1 MSHSATRVSPLVT
14 ALTAAPIAALIAACS
29 EAPPAGSDNTF
40 ATDVP
45 GIEEQHLDPGFWLER
60 TQNADRLLMSTDD
73 IRAFNNRSFDV
84 VDNMV
89 RLESHPQSLD
99 RETLIERVRQISK
112 PSGSERWYADSRQLT
127 NEDWA
132 AYDATLNLDAIEDSN
147 PTAFG
152 LVVKRA
158 SMRSYPTDDAIFNT
172 ETPTDIDRFQENGL
186 FPGDAVAVLHTSR
199 DGEWLLV
206 QSFNYLAWVRSE
218 YVAIGSLADVLGFR
232 QSLEAQPLVVTGD
245 KVFTAYNPHVN
256 AVSELQLDMGI
267 RLPLVPRDEAG
278 DDVHGQNP
286 YASYVV
292 RLPVRG
298 EDGSLA
304 FEIALIPRS
313 QDVRLG
319 FLPYTRA
326 NVIRQ
331 SFKFL
336 GERYGW
342 GHDYNARDCTGFVSE
357 VYKTFGILLP
367 RNSGDQR
374 DSIIG
379 ENTRFDE
386 GSERIERTA
395 ALDALDVGNLIYIPG
410 HVMLHLGD
418 VDGEAYVIHDV
429 NGLSYAKTDG
439 ELYSGVL
446 NTVAVTPLEPLK
458 SSSGKD
464 YVDLIMSIK
473 SIR

>member
-1 MSHSATRVSPLVT
+1 MSHTATRLSPLVI
-14 ALTAAPIAALIAACS
+14 ALTATTLGACS
-29 EAPPAGSDNTF
+29 EAPPAGGGQPF

-89 RLESHPQSLD
+89 RLDSYPESLD
-99 RETLIERVRQISK
+99 REALVERIRQISK
-112 PSGSERWYADSRQLT
+112 PSTSERWYADGRQLT
-127 NEDWA
+127 DEDWA
-132 AYDATLNLDAIEDSN
+132 AYDAMLNLDAIEDSN
-147 PTAFG
+147 PIAFG
-152 LVVKRA
+152 LIVKRA

-186 FPGDAVAVLHTSR
+186 FPADAVAVLHESR

-218 YVAIGSLADVLGFR
+218 YVAIGSLANVLSYR
-232 QSLEAQPLVVTGD
+232 QALEEQPLVVTGD
-245 KVFTAYNPHVN
+245 KVFTAYNPHVE

-286 YASYVV
+286 YAGYVV
-292 RLPVRG
+292 RLPLRG
-298 EDGSLA
+298 GDGSLG
-304 FEIALIPRS
+304 FETAVIPRS

-386 GSERIERTA
+386 GSERNERQA
-395 ALDALDVGNLIYIPG
+395 AIGTLDVGNLIYIPG

-418 VDGEAYVIHDV
+418 VDGMAYVIHDV
-429 NGLSYAKTDG
+429 NGLSYAKKDG

-464 YVDLIMSIK
+464 YVDLMMSIK
-473 SIR
+473 SVR

>member
-1 MSHSATRVSPLVT
+1 MSPAPTRLSPVLVV
-14 ALTAAPIAALIAACS
+14 LTTTVLGACS
-29 EAPPAGSDNTF
+29 EAPPADGGQPF

-45 GIEEQHLDPGFWLER
+45 GIEERHLDPGFWLER
-60 TQNADRLLMSTDD
+60 TQNADRVLMSADD
-73 IRAFNNRSFDV
+73 ISAFNNRSFDV
-84 VDNMV
+84 VDNMI
-89 RLESHPQSLD
+89 RLDAYAESVD
-99 RETLIERVRQISK
+99 RETLVERVRQISK
-112 PSGSERWYADSRQLT
+112 PSTSDRWYADGRQLT
-127 NEDWA
+127 SEDWA
-132 AYDATLNLDAIEDSN
+132 RYDAMLNLDAIEDSN
-147 PTAFG
+147 STAFG
-152 LVVKRA
+152 LVVGRA
-158 SMRSYPTDDAIFNT
+158 DMRSYPTDDTIFNT

-186 FPGDAVAVLHTSR
+186 FPADAVAVLHRSR

-206 QSFNYLAWVRSE
+206 QSFNYLAWVRRE
-218 YVAIGSLADVLGFR
+218 HVAIGSLAEVLEYR
-232 QSLEAQPLVVTGD
+232 RALEERPLVVTGD
-245 KVFTAYNPHVN
+245 KVFTAYNPHVE
-256 AVSELQLDMGI
+256 AVSELQLDMGV
-267 RLPLVPRDEAG
+267 RLPLVPREEAG
-278 DDVHGQNP
+278 NDVHGQNP

-292 RLPVRG
+292 RLPIRG
-298 EDGSLA
+298 DDGSLG
-304 FEIALIPRS
+304 FETALIPRS
-313 QDVRLG
+313 QDVSLG

-379 ENTRFDE
+379 ENTRFDD
-386 GSERIERTA
+386 GSEHDDRFA
-395 ALDALDVGNLIYIPG
+395 ALGSLDVGNLIYIPG
-410 HVMLHLGD
+410 HVMLHLGH
-418 VDGEAYVIHDV
+418 VDGRTYVIHDV
-429 NGLSYAKTDG
+429 NGLSYATADG

-446 NTVAVTPLEPLK
+446 STVAVTPLEPLK

-464 YVDLIMSIK
+464 YVDLMMSIK

>member
-1 MSHSATRVSPLVT
+1 MSHSPIRLRLLVVV
-14 ALTAAPIAALIAACS
+14 PIATAIGACS
-29 EAPPAGSDNTF
+29 EAPPPSGGTPF
-40 ATDVP
+40 KTDVP
-45 GIEEQHLDPGFWLER
+45 GIEERHLDPEFWLER
-60 TQNADRLLMSTDD
+60 TRNADRLLMSAGD

-89 RLESHPQSLD
+89 RLNSYPESLD
-99 RETLIERVRQISK
+99 RETLVERVRQISK
-112 PSGSERWYADSRQLT
+112 PSQSDRWYADGRQLT
-127 NEDWA
+127 AEDWA
-132 AYDATLNLDAIEDSN
+132 GYDAMLNLDAIEDSN
-147 PTAFG
+147 PVAFG
-152 LVVKRA
+152 LIVKRA
-158 SMRSYPTDDAIFNT
+158 NMRSYPTDDAIFNT

-186 FPGDAVAVLHTSR
+186 FPADAVAVLHTSR

-206 QSFNYLAWVRSE
+206 QSFNYLAWVRRE
-218 YVAIGSLADVLGFR
+218 YVAIGSPAAVLDYR
-232 QSLEAQPLVVTGD
+232 RALEEQTLVVTGD
-245 KVFTAYNPHVN
+245 KVFTAYNPHVE
-256 AVSELQLDMGI
+256 AVSELQLDMGV

-278 DDVHGQNP
+278 NDVHGQNP
-286 YASYVV
+286 YASHVV
-292 RLPVRG
+292 RLPVRRD
-298 EDGSLA
+298 DGSLA
-304 FEIALIPRS
+304 FETALIPRS
-313 QDVRLG
+313 QDVSLG

-374 DSIIG
+374 DSVIG
-379 ENTRFDE
+379 DNTRFDDS
-386 GSERIERTA
+386 SEQSKRLA
-395 ALDALDVGNLIYIPG
+395 ALGSLDVGNLIYIPG

-418 VDGEAYVIHDV
+418 VNGDAYVIHDV
-429 NGLSYAKTDG
+429 NGLSYTTADG

-446 NTVAVTPLEPLK
+446 STVAVTPLEPLK

-464 YVDLIMSIK
+464 YVDLMMSIK

>member
-1 MSHSATRVSPLVT
+1 MSHSPTRLSPLVVVLST
-14 ALTAAPIAALIAACS
+14 TVLGACS
-29 EAPPAGSDNTF
+29 EAPPVSSGTPF

-60 TQNADRLLMSTDD
+60 TRQADRLLMSADD
-73 IRAFNNRSFDV
+73 IHAFNNRSFDV

-89 RLESHPQSLD
+89 RLDSYPDSMD
-99 RETLIERVRQISK
+99 RETLVERVRQISK
-112 PSGSERWYADSRQLT
+112 PSTSDRWYADGRQLSG
-127 NEDWA
+127 EDWA
-132 AYDATLNLDAIEDSN
+132 RYDAMLNLDAIGDIN

-152 LVVKRA
+152 LIVERA

-186 FPGDAVAVLHTSR
+186 FPADAVAVLHVSR

-206 QSFNYLAWVRSE
+206 QSFNYLAWVRRE
-218 YVAIGSLADVLGFR
+218 AVAIGSLGDVLNYR
-232 QSLEAQPLVVTGD
+232 RAIEEQPLVVTGD
-245 KVFTAYNPHVN
+245 KVFTAYNPHVE
-256 AVSELQLDMGI
+256 AVSELQLDMGV
-267 RLPLVPRDEAG
+267 RLPLVPRAETG

-292 RLPVRG
+292 RLPVRRA
-298 EDGSLA
+298 DGSLG
-304 FEIALIPRS
+304 FEAALIPRS
-313 QDVRLG
+313 QDVSLG

-379 ENTRFDE
+379 ENTRFDD
-386 GSERIERTA
+386 GSEQSERTA
-395 ALDALDVGNLIYIPG
+395 ALGSLDVGNLIYIPG
-410 HVMLHLGD
+410 HVMLHLGN
-418 VDGEAYVIHDV
+418 VDGNAYVIHDV
-429 NGLSYAKTDG
+429 NGLSYTTADG

-446 NTVAVTPLEPLK
+446 STVAITPLEPLK
-458 SSSGKD
+458 SGSGKD
-464 YVDLIMSIK
+464 YVDLMMSIK